1 MIRLGYGGGGKVPF
15 YVIDAL
21 WHNIQ
26 NRAEHSLLMSRNF
39 ATNQPP
45 SPNCH
50 AKMDGLLTSSS
61 PNHILSSPTCMT
73 SFMNGS
79 LSKVNLIVIR
89 ADTEA
94 FVSLVR
100 RALHFLLTCQNKLFL
115 FSFWT
120 GERKTKSKSVFLHLK
135 NW

>member
-1 MIRLGYGGGGKVPF
+1 MGAGAKY
-15 YVIDAL
+15 
-21 WHNIQ
+21 
-26 NRAEHSLLMSRNF
+26 HSMSLMLCGTTFKRGLSICYWCH
-39 ATNQPP
+39 AILPLTNPP

-50 AKMDGLLTSSS
+50 AKMDGVLTSSS
-61 PNHILSSPTCMT
+61 PNQILSYPTCMT

-94 FVSLVR
+94 LYLWSDVLQ
-100 RALHFLLTCQNKLFL
+100 ALHFLLTCQNKLFL

-120 GERKTKSKSVFLHLK
+120 GERKQSQKVFSCI
-135 NW
+135 